1 MQPKT
6 MSKVLVAIDF
16 SAQSIRLLECVYD
29 LCQNDVKTIILT
41 HVFEDAKDAKSSG
54 AEWQEVIHQLTSF
67 KKKLVEKGFEVK
79 IVTPAGEAA
88 IEITN
93 LAIQEQVD
101 LIIMASSG
109 KGYIQSA
116 LMGSTSFDVVRLAK
130 CPVFVERGKIALKTT
145 NQAKPARLAKVLL
158 PTDFSLAS
166 LEALSIVRSL
176 HDKIGEVVFA
186 NVIEKSR
193 SIDDLNAKVKQA
205 ERNLIELV
213 EEMNARRQILALVA
227 ALVEDSAPRYD
238 MRADFA
244 GIGPSLRIEAQADKI
259 GDQDP
264 VGALRVVQP
273 SRLFPILH
281 DVPPS
286 PLLVS

>member
-213 EEMNARRQILALVA
+213 EEMNAFGIKASYRVKVEGAASKVLLNLMKEEDITLTIL
-227 ALVEDSAPRYD
+227 PKTG
-238 MRADFA
+238 A
-244 GIGPSLRIEAQADKI
+244 GIVTGLLIGSTAQAISLNID
-259 GDQDP
+259 
-264 VGALRVVQP
+264 R
-273 SRLFPILH
+273 PILL
-281 DVPPS
+281 VPTS
-286 PLLVS
+286 HEN

>member
-1 MQPKT
+1 MQPKS

-16 SAQSIRLLECVYD
+16 SAQSVRLLECVYD
-29 LCQNDVKTIILT
+29 LCQNDVRTIILT
-41 HVFEDAKDAKSSG
+41 HVFEDVKDAKSSG
-54 AEWQEVIHQLTSF
+54 AEWQEVIHQLTNF

-93 LAIQEQVD
+93 LANQEQVD

-130 CPVFVERGKIALKTT
+130 CPVFVERGKIALKNAT
-145 NQAKPARLAKVLL
+145 QAKPARLAKVLV

-213 EEMNARRQILALVA
+213 EEMNAFGIKASYRVKVEGAASKVLLTLMKDEEITLTIL
-227 ALVEDSAPRYD
+227 PKTG
-238 MRADFA
+238 A
-244 GIGPSLRIEAQADKI
+244 GIVTGLLIGSTAQAISLNID
-259 GDQDP
+259 
-264 VGALRVVQP
+264 R
-273 SRLFPILH
+273 PILL
-281 DVPPS
+281 VPTS
-286 PLLVS
+286 YEN

>member
-1 MQPKT
+1 MQPKN

-16 SAQSIRLLECVYD
+16 SAQSVRLLECVYD
-29 LCQNDVKTIILT
+29 LCQNDVRTIILT
-41 HVFEDAKDAKSSG
+41 HVFEDVKDAKSSG
-54 AEWQEVIHQLTSF
+54 AEWQEVIHQLTNF

-93 LAIQEQVD
+93 LANQEQVD

-130 CPVFVERGKIALKTT
+130 CPVFVERGKIALKNST
-145 NQAKPARLAKVLL
+145 QDKPARLAKVLV

-213 EEMNARRQILALVA
+213 EEMNAFGIKASYRVKVEGAASKVLLTLMKDEEITLTIL
-227 ALVEDSAPRYD
+227 PKTG
-238 MRADFA
+238 A
-244 GIGPSLRIEAQADKI
+244 GIVTGLLIGSTAQAISLNID
-259 GDQDP
+259 
-264 VGALRVVQP
+264 R
-273 SRLFPILH
+273 PILL
-281 DVPPS
+281 VPTS
-286 PLLVS
+286 YEN

>member
-41 HVFEDAKDAKSSG
+41 HVFEDVKDAKSSG

-213 EEMNARRQILALVA
+213 EEMNAFGIKASYRVKVEGAASKVLLNLMKEEDITLTIL
-227 ALVEDSAPRYD
+227 PKTG
-238 MRADFA
+238 A
-244 GIGPSLRIEAQADKI
+244 GIVTGLLIGSTAQAISLNIDR
-259 GDQDP
+259 P
-264 VGALRVVQP
+264 V
-273 SRLFPILH
+273 
-281 DVPPS
+281 
-286 PLLVS
+286 LLVPTSHEN

>member
-41 HVFEDAKDAKSSG
+41 HVFEDVNDAKSSG
-54 AEWQEVIHQLTSF
+54 AEWQEVIHQLTNF

-93 LAIQEQVD
+93 LAAQEQVD

-130 CPVFVERGKIALKTT
+130 CPVFVERGKIALKSSD
-145 NQAKPARLAKVLL
+145 QSKPARLAKVLL

-166 LEALSIVRSL
+166 LEALNIVRSL
-176 HDKIGEVVFA
+176 RDKIGEVVFA

-213 EEMNARRQILALVA
+213 EEMNSFAIKASYRVKVEGAASKVILALMKEENIT
-227 ALVEDSAPRYD
+227 LTILPKTG
-238 MRADFA
+238 A
-244 GIGPSLRIEAQADKI
+244 GIVAGLLIGSTAQAISLNIDR
-259 GDQDP
+259 P
-264 VGALRVVQP
+264 V
-273 SRLFPILH
+273 
-281 DVPPS
+281 
-286 PLLVS
+286 LLVPTSHEN

>member
-213 EEMNARRQILALVA
+213 EEMNAFGIKASYRVKVEGA
-227 ALVEDSAPRYD
+227 ASKVLLNLMKEED
-238 MRADFA
+238 
-244 GIGPSLRIEAQADKI
+244 IT
-259 GDQDP
+259 
-264 VGALRVVQP
+264 
-273 SRLFPILH
+273 
-281 DVPPS
+281 
-286 PLLVS
+286 LLVY

>member
-213 EEMNARRQILALVA
+213 EEMNAFGIKASYRVKVEGAASKVLLNLMKEEDITLTIL
-227 ALVEDSAPRYD
+227 PKTG
-238 MRADFA
+238 A
-244 GIGPSLRIEAQADKI
+244 GIVTGLLIGSTAQAISLNIDR
-259 GDQDP
+259 P
-264 VGALRVVQP
+264 V
-273 SRLFPILH
+273 
-281 DVPPS
+281 
-286 PLLVS
+286 LLVPTSHEN

>member
-1 MQPKT
+1 MQPKS

-16 SAQSIRLLECVYD
+16 SAQSVRLLECVYD
-29 LCQNDVKTIILT
+29 LCQNDVRTIILT
-41 HVFEDAKDAKSSG
+41 HVFEDVKDAKSSG
-54 AEWQEVIHQLTSF
+54 AEWQEVIHQLTNF

-93 LAIQEQVD
+93 LANQEQVD

-130 CPVFVERGKIALKTT
+130 CPVFVERGKIALKNAT
-145 NQAKPARLAKVLL
+145 QAKPARLAKVLV

-213 EEMNARRQILALVA
+213 EEMNAFGIKASYRVKVEGAASKVLLNLMKEEDITLTIL
-227 ALVEDSAPRYD
+227 PKTG
-238 MRADFA
+238 A
-244 GIGPSLRIEAQADKI
+244 GIVTGLLIGSTAQAISLNIDR
-259 GDQDP
+259 P
-264 VGALRVVQP
+264 V
-273 SRLFPILH
+273 
-281 DVPPS
+281 
-286 PLLVS
+286 LLVPTSHEN

>member
-1 MQPKT
+1 MQPKS

-16 SAQSIRLLECVYD
+16 SAQSVRLLECVYD
-29 LCQNDVKTIILT
+29 LCQNDVRTIILT
-41 HVFEDAKDAKSSG
+41 HVFEDVKDAKSSG
-54 AEWQEVIHQLTSF
+54 AEWQEVIHQLTNF

-93 LAIQEQVD
+93 LANQEQVD

-130 CPVFVERGKIALKTT
+130 CPVFVERGKIALKNTT
-145 NQAKPARLAKVLL
+145 LAKPARLAKVLV

-213 EEMNARRQILALVA
+213 EEMNAFGIKASYRVKVEGAASKVLLTLMKDEEITLTIL
-227 ALVEDSAPRYD
+227 PKTG
-238 MRADFA
+238 A
-244 GIGPSLRIEAQADKI
+244 GIVTGLLIGSTAQAISLNID
-259 GDQDP
+259 
-264 VGALRVVQP
+264 R
-273 SRLFPILH
+273 PILL
-281 DVPPS
+281 VPTS
-286 PLLVS
+286 YEN

>member
-16 SAQSIRLLECVYD
+16 SAQSVRLLECVYD
-29 LCQNDVKTIILT
+29 LCQNDVRTIILT
-41 HVFEDAKDAKSSG
+41 HVFEDVKDAKSSG
-54 AEWQEVIHQLTSF
+54 AEWQEVIHQLTNF
-67 KKKLVEKGFEVK
+67 KKKLVEKGFDVK

-93 LAIQEQVD
+93 LANQEQVD

-130 CPVFVERGKIALKTT
+130 CPVFVERGKIALKNAT
-145 NQAKPARLAKVLL
+145 QAKPARLAKVLV

-213 EEMNARRQILALVA
+213 EEMNAFGIKASYRVKVEGAASKVLLTLMKDEEITLTIL
-227 ALVEDSAPRYD
+227 PKTG
-238 MRADFA
+238 A
-244 GIGPSLRIEAQADKI
+244 GIVTGLLIGSTAQAISLNID
-259 GDQDP
+259 
-264 VGALRVVQP
+264 R
-273 SRLFPILH
+273 PILL
-281 DVPPS
+281 VPTS
-286 PLLVS
+286 YEN

>member
-186 NVIEKSR
+186 KVIEKSR

-213 EEMNARRQILALVA
+213 EEMNAFGIKASYRVKVEGAASKVLLNLMKEEDITLTIL
-227 ALVEDSAPRYD
+227 PKTG
-238 MRADFA
+238 A
-244 GIGPSLRIEAQADKI
+244 GIVTGLLIGSTAQAISLNIDR
-259 GDQDP
+259 P
-264 VGALRVVQP
+264 V
-273 SRLFPILH
+273 
-281 DVPPS
+281 
-286 PLLVS
+286 LLVPTSHEN

>member
-41 HVFEDAKDAKSSG
+41 HVFEDVNDAKSSG
-54 AEWQEVIHQLTSF
+54 AEWQEVIHQLTNF

-93 LAIQEQVD
+93 LAAQEQVD

-130 CPVFVERGKIALKTT
+130 CPVFVERGKIALKSSD
-145 NQAKPARLAKVLL
+145 QSKPARLAKVLL

-166 LEALSIVRSL
+166 LEALNIVRSL
-176 HDKIGEVVFA
+176 RDKIGEVIFA

-213 EEMNARRQILALVA
+213 EEMNSFAIKASYRVKVEGAASKVILALMKEENIT
-227 ALVEDSAPRYD
+227 LTILPKTG
-238 MRADFA
+238 A
-244 GIGPSLRIEAQADKI
+244 GIVAGLLIGSTAQAISLNIDR
-259 GDQDP
+259 P
-264 VGALRVVQP
+264 V
-273 SRLFPILH
+273 
-281 DVPPS
+281 
-286 PLLVS
+286 LLVPTSHEN